1 MILSSGDISIWS
13 KSSQDT
19 LYYTNALQ
27 ICFSVGIIIIIFI
40 QHFWFQLID
49 KNNDGNVTLDELI
62 EWCSRD
68 EGILQSLDTL
78 DTVL

>member
-1 MILSSGDISIWS
+1 M
-13 KSSQDT
+13 
-19 LYYTNALQ
+19 
-27 ICFSVGIIIIIFI
+27 CFR
-40 QHFWFQLID
+40 FQLID

-78 DTVL
+78 DTIL